1 MKNERHLDRSGYSM
15 RCDKTSVLRGKYV
28 LALVAWIVFVPG
40 LISAESLDSRWYHQI
55 HDRWHSSTL
64 DPVMK
69 GATNAGES
77 TVAIAACLAV
87 ETFGRKREKE
97 SAKLGVVALGGSG
110 LVTVLLKGAV
120 NRQRPDGN
128 TSGRWDSSFPSGHA
142 TGAFAAAM
150 ITAVR
155 YHKLAI
161 PAYLGATVVGLS
173 RIYLG
178 RHYPS
183 DVVASAAIGTASAI
197 LVIKFQR
204 PILKFEL

>member
-1 MKNERHLDRSGYSM
+1 MMNARREASGV
-15 RCDKTSVLRGKYV
+15 RRKGL
-28 LALVAWIVFVPG
+28 LL
-40 LISAESLDSRWYHQI
+40 LISCLIIAPGFSQAESLDSRWYHQI

-69 GATNAGES
+69 SATNAGEA

-97 SAKLGVVALGGSG
+97 SAKLGVVALGASG
-110 LVTVLLKGAV
+110 LVTELLKGAV

-142 TGAFAAAM
+142 TGAFAAAL
-150 ITAVR
+150 ITAER

-183 DVVASAAIGTASAI
+183 DVVTGAAIGTASAI
-197 LVIKFQR
+197 LVLKFQK